1 MISDKI
7 INYLFICNTAAGL
20 NIVSIDTVSSNS
32 IKLEQAQ
39 SILSIYKLCLSV
51 CSFVCLYPINVK
63 TGKPIGPKFCVG
75 PHVIPGPG
83 KEFMND
89 QNFKNLNQK
98 KNVDIYF
105 LKMAIFRATII
116 EAKSI

>member
-20 NIVSIDTVSSNS
+20 NIVSIDTVRLNS

-51 CSFVCLYPINVK
+51 RSFVCLYPINVK
-63 TGKPIGPKFCVG
+63 TAKPIGPKFCVG
-75 PHVIPGPG
+75 PHMTPG
-83 KEFMND
+83 KVYGRFQKTTLKLNLI
-89 QNFKNLNQK
+89 FIKNS
-98 KNVDIYF
+98 
-105 LKMAIFRATII
+105 LKIHELF
-116 EAKSI
+116 